1 LIRIKTEIETV
12 CLVFSVKGR
21 DGCSDC

>member
-1 LIRIKTEIETV
+1 LIRIETEIETV